1 MKAIMTVIGADCI
14 GIVAQVSTLLAAM
27 KVNILDMSQTIMDG
41 LFTMTM
47 LVDTEKSEQKLEDI
61 RSKGVDENF
70 LPKIF
75 DRFYRLDTDR
85 NRNLSSSGLGLSIVK
100 EAVSLHGHTIKAKN
114 HPKGGLQFIFRL

>member
-27 KVNILDMSQTIMDG
+27 NVNILDTSQTIMDG

-61 RSKGVDENF
+61 RSALDAKGAEMG
-70 LPKIF
+70 LKIRIQRA
-75 DRFYRLDTDR
+75 D
-85 NRNLSSSGLGLSIVK
+85 
-100 EAVSLHGHTIKAKN
+100 
-114 HPKGGLQFIFRL
+114 IFTAMHRI